1 MLHHSAP
8 DNNPPVPTI
17 AIDDSML
24 MNTEDF
30 RDLGSIISSEG
41 DYHFGSLDKEVDAQ
55 ISKTSQAPGTLRT
68 QAESVQCSGLAL
80 LPLTVVS
87 QGRCMAD
94 TSRSWRICTCEPS
107 DPF

>member
-41 DYHFGSLDKEVDAQ
+41 DYYFGSLDKEIDAQ
-55 ISKTSQAPGTLRT
+55 ISKTSQAPGTLHT

-80 LPLTVVS
+80 LPLTVVN

-94 TSRSWRICTCEPS
+94 TSRRWRICTCEPS

>member
-41 DYHFGSLDKEVDAQ
+41 DYYFGSLDKEIDAQ
-55 ISKTSQAPGTLRT
+55 ISKTSQAPGTLHT

-80 LPLTVVS
+80 LPLTVVTLY
-87 QGRCMAD
+87 GRH
-94 TSRSWRICTCEPS
+94 IKKVENLHV
-107 DPF
+107 